1 MKYSALEYDFAI
13 LELGCCLQYFFKK
26 IKQQFIRF
34 NFMLAQW
41 SYQNQSK
48 KNKYKI
54 VKLTFENQYCSHTLI
69 QRYIDAKNQ

>member
-1 MKYSALEYDFAI
+1 
-13 LELGCCLQYFFKK
+13 
-26 IKQQFIRF
+26 
-34 NFMLAQW
+34 MLAQW
-41 SYQNQSK
+41 SYQNQSKK